1 MFCGRWSVLLS
12 GLLGLLAIP
21 DANAFSESTTCT
33 SDLVQ
38 NTCTP
43 TQTFTSLDASPTKAL
58 PDEFFSGMF
67 KDLNTLLSAHDSA
80 RLKHYSRPTSYSL
93 SQALIEDAMDRL
105 LPSFRIRTL
114 ISLLDLGALVA
125 DDEDVDPTLS
135 ITVDFSGP
143 DVEAQMAKVQSLYAA
158 KRDRGIVLEGR
169 NCDEVCSLRSE
180 ISRCLTGDCLCDEED
195 VKELGKC
202 TYCVTESVKSER
214 FTAEAEDIF
223 ADILTLCEGYRRKQ

>member
-1 MFCGRWSVLLS
+1 MSSDFYHSQVDSCSLNTYAAV
-12 GLLGLLAIP
+12 P

-38 NTCTP
+38 NTYIP
-43 TQTFTSLDASPTKAL
+43 TETFTSLDASPTKAL

-67 KDLNTLLSAHDSA
+67 KDLNSLLSAHDSA
-80 RLKHYSRPTSYSL
+80 RLEHYSRPTSYSL

-125 DDEDVDPTLS
+125 DDEVDSTLR

-180 ISRCLTGDCLCDEED
+180 ISVSTPAW
-195 VKELGKC
+195 
-202 TYCVTESVKSER
+202 S
-214 FTAEAEDIF
+214 
-223 ADILTLCEGYRRKQ
+223 